1 VVVRLLLAAGFFAAV
16 VRPRAAVVLRGVAFF
31 GREAELV
38 LLRAVV
44 VLLRAGAALLLA
56 DDVVD
61 REVAFFAVVRAF
73 GIAVVFLVVFRFSAN
88 L

>member
-1 VVVRLLLAAGFFAAV
+1 VVRLLLAAGFFAAV

-44 VLLRAGAALLLA
+44 ALLRAGAALLLA

-61 REVAFFAVVRAF
+61 REVVFFPVVRVF
-73 GIAVVFLVVFRFSAN
+73 GVAVVFLVVFRFSAN
-88 L
+88 V